1 MNEPTVS
8 DDLWFG
14 SLSVSMQ
21 ERIAMLYGGRPD
33 EIRDQIEDYENRLSW
48 GMAGLITATCD
59 GECSHGIALRK
70 ELAELKAAK
79 P

>member
-1 MNEPTVS
+1 MNESTVS

-21 ERIAMLYGGRPD
+21 ERLIKLYGGKPE
-33 EIRDQIEDYENRLSW
+33 EIRDQIEGYEHRLTW
-48 GMAGLITATCD
+48 GMPGLITMACD

-70 ELAELKAAK
+70 ELAELKGAK